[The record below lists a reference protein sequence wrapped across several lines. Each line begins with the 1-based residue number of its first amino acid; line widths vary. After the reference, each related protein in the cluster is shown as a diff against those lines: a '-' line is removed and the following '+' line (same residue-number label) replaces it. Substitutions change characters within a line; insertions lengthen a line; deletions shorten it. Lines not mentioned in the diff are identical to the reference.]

1 MGQGH
6 DTPRGVKTLQSPAQS
21 WWGGQI
27 WHGDGDTGPSCTVQR
42 EGSPGWAAQPLAAP
56 PKKSSLCM
64 APRCLLAN
72 QPLPEQALVSSRS
85 LGALWEEEGTRG
97 TCTSL

>member
-56 PKKSSLCM
+56 PKKAPCAWLPGACSPISLF
-64 APRCLLAN
+64 PSR
-72 QPLPEQALVSSRS
+72 RS
-85 LGALWEEEGTRG
+85 LAAVH
-97 TCTSL
+97 